1 MGYRRTMR
9 RITDIEMN
17 DRGKGKRNIESER
30 EEKENGE
37 IPRELG
43 LQDER
48 MKREEIG
55 GAGLIGGGVNWES

>member
-1 MGYRRTMR
+1 M
-9 RITDIEMN
+9 IEV
-17 DRGKGKRNIESER
+17 KGREIER
-30 EEKENGE
+30 ERERKRTE